1 MVHRHSS
8 LVSVH
13 HSVWHTRSPRCASP
27 ALLHLPFR
35 TQSSPSSLPPVRLC
49 EHCAVHRTV
58 SVHQAV
64 SQETLRPLTLSRAP
78 KWLGCRPR
86 RDRGFR
92 VVRSSVDPTRRVRWG
107 SRGGP
112 RQPSA
117 DSPPWA
123 ETWCGGGGG
132 EGDGE
137 GDISDAGLHPGAI
150 GGSGSPPD
158 APMAARARGSARPRA
173 LRRG

>member
-1 MVHRHSS
+1 MHRHSS

-123 ETWCGGGGG
+123 ETWDTCPCTCPCTWVYM
-132 EGDGE
+132 DM
-137 GDISDAGLHPGAI
+137 DMYMCDMYMTCTTCACTWTRTWITYVLIIKRKTCP
-150 GGSGSPPD
+150 
-158 APMAARARGSARPRA
+158 
-173 LRRG
+173 